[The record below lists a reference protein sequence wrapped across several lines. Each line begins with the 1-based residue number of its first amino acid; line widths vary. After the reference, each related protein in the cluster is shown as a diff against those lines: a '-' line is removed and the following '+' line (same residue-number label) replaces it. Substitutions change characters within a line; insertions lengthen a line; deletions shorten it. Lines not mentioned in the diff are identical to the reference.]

1 MGGGNV
7 ECHKSLVRMTIP
19 ALEAEALRIKREQH
33 KTMPETKREMLQ
45 RRYKLV
51 VGLIKHLRRAEAEKN
66 ANN

>member
-19 ALEAEALRIKREQH
+19 ELEAEALRIKREQH
-33 KTMPETKREMLQ
+33 KAMPETKWEMLQ

-51 VGLIKHLRRAEAEKN
+51 IGLIKHLRRQEAERD
-66 ANN
+66 ADD

>member
-19 ALEAEALRIKREQH
+19 ELEAEALRIKREQH

-51 VGLIKHLRRAEAEKN
+51 VGLIKHLRRVEAEKN

>member
-1 MGGGNV
+1 M

-19 ALEAEALRIKREQH
+19 ELEAEALRIKREQH
-33 KTMPETKREMLQ
+33 KTMPKTKLEMLQ

-51 VGLIKHLRRAEAEKN
+51 IGLIKHLRRSEAEKN

>member
-19 ALEAEALRIKREQH
+19 ELEAEALRIKREQR
-33 KTMPETKREMLQ
+33 KTIPETKWDMLQ

-51 VGLIKHLRRAEAEKN
+51 IALIKYSRKQEAEKN
-66 ANN
+66 ADD

>member
-19 ALEAEALRIKREQH
+19 ELEAEALRIKREQH
-33 KTMPETKREMLQ
+33 KTMPESKWEMLQ

-51 VGLIKHLRRAEAEKN
+51 VGLIKHLRRVEAERD
-66 ANN
+66 ADD